1 MKKPERSDGRAT
13 EARDGPTPHPDIQ
26 AAATRSDHGVADRAD
41 RRAPSP
47 GTAGEASVKNAS
59 LPGRGEGEQLHHSN
73 QNSPL
78 HGNGK
83 RTTFA
88 DVKNGDANTRELPKA
103 NILLVDDRPDKLLAI
118 EAILSSLNQNIVK
131 ARSGKEALRCLLQ
144 NDFAC
149 ILLDVS
155 MPCMDGF
162 ETATLIR
169 KRPNSE
175 HTPIIFVTSISNSER
190 NVAQGYSL
198 GAVDYMLTPIVP
210 DVLRTKVS
218 VFVDLYRQSELIK
231 QQAEELRLVEQYRH
245 ERALADVSDRLET
258 ETRRNR
264 FFTLSI
270 DLLAIASFEDYFIQL
285 NPTWAST
292 LGFDVEELKSKCL
305 IEFVHPEDRA
315 ATSERLTRLKM
326 GSASVYFEN
335 RYRCRDG
342 SFRWLGWTAAPF
354 PAEQL
359 IYIFARD
366 ITERKSAETEIK
378 TLNVELQRRIKS
390 LTELNAELEA
400 FGYSI
405 SHDLRAPLRSIRSFA
420 QFLREHPGASFDQ
433 EGSDYLRRV
442 ESAAKYMD
450 MLLLDLLQY
459 SRLNASELELI
470 PVDLDAALRDVL
482 SSIEKEVED
491 QKAHIEVPGTLG
503 YVKAHPATIRQVF
516 YNLISN
522 SLKFVS
528 PEKPP
533 HVTVRSESHAG
544 NIKVWI
550 ADQGIGI
557 APQFH
562 AKIFGLFQR
571 LHSHD
576 AYPGTGIGLALVRKG
591 IERMGGQI
599 GLESDVGAGTRFWF
613 ELPESREAPQTEP
626 HPAELESVTK

>member
-1 MKKPERSDGRAT
+1 MKG
-13 EARDGPTPHPDIQ
+13 
-26 AAATRSDHGVADRAD
+26 
-41 RRAPSP
+41 
-47 GTAGEASVKNAS
+47 
-59 LPGRGEGEQLHHSN
+59 
-73 QNSPL
+73 
-78 HGNGK
+78 
-83 RTTFA
+83 
-88 DVKNGDANTRELPKA
+88 RELPKA
-103 NILLVDDRPDKLLAI
+103 NILLVDDRPDKLLAV
-118 EAILSSLNQNIVK
+118 EAILSSLNQNLVK

-144 NDFAC
+144 QDFAC

-162 ETATLIR
+162 ETAALIR

-175 HTPIIFVTSISNSER
+175 HTPIIFVTSISNSE
-190 NVAQGYSL
+190 NNIAQGYSL

-210 DVLRTKVS
+210 DVLRAKVS
-218 VFVDLYRQSELIK
+218 VFVDLYLKSELIK
-231 QQAEELRLVEQYRH
+231 QQSEELRLVEQYRY
-245 ERALADVSDRLET
+245 ERELADVADRLEA
-258 ETRRNR
+258 ETKRNR

-270 DLLAIASFEDYFIQL
+270 DLLAIASFDDYFIQL
-285 NPTWAST
+285 NPVWAPT
-292 LGFDVEELKSKCL
+292 LGFTEDELKSKCL

-315 ATSERLTRLKM
+315 ATSEQLTQLKM
-326 GSASVYFEN
+326 GSAPAYFEN

-354 PAEQL
+354 PEEQL

-366 ITERKSAETEIK
+366 ITQKRSAENEIK
-378 TLNVELQRRIKS
+378 ALNVELQRRIKS

-442 ESAAKYMD
+442 ESAARYMD
-450 MLLLDLLQY
+450 VLLLDLLQY
-459 SRLNASELELI
+459 SRLNASDLELS
-470 PVDLDAALRDVL
+470 PVDLGAALADVL
-482 SSIEKEVED
+482 TSIQKEIQE
-491 QKAHIEVPGTLG
+491 QKAEIDVQASLG
-503 YVKAHPATIRQVF
+503 CVTAHPATIRQVF

-522 SLKFVS
+522 ALKFVPDGKS
-528 PEKPP
+528 PHIE
-533 HVTVRSESHAG
+533 VRSENKG
-544 NIKVWI
+544 DRVKIWI
-550 ADQGIGI
+550 SDRGIGI

-562 AKIFGLFQR
+562 QKIFGLFQR

-599 GLESDVGAGTRFWF
+599 GLESDLGAGTRFWF
-613 ELPESREAPQTEP
+613 DLPAGRMPSDTERTARELDP
-626 HPAELESVTK
+626 VTK

>member
-1 MKKPERSDGRAT
+1 M
-13 EARDGPTPHPDIQ
+13 
-26 AAATRSDHGVADRAD
+26 
-41 RRAPSP
+41 
-47 GTAGEASVKNAS
+47 
-59 LPGRGEGEQLHHSN
+59 
-73 QNSPL
+73 
-78 HGNGK
+78 
-83 RTTFA
+83 
-88 DVKNGDANTRELPKA
+88 KNGDAKTRELPKA
-103 NILLVDDRPDKLLAI
+103 NILLVDDRADKLLAI
-118 EAILSSLNQNIVK
+118 EAILSSLGQNIIK

-144 NDFAC
+144 NDFAA

-162 ETATLIR
+162 ETASLIR

-175 HTPIIFVTSISNSER
+175 HTPIIFITSISNSER
-190 NVAQGYSL
+190 NISEGYSL

-210 DVLRTKVS
+210 EILRTKVS
-218 VFVDLYRQSELIK
+218 VFVELYRKSELIK
-231 QQAEELRLVEQYRH
+231 QQTEELRLVEQYRH
-245 ERALADVSDRLET
+245 ERELADVADRLEA
-258 ETRRNR
+258 ETKRNR

-285 NPTWAST
+285 NPVWATT
-292 LGFDVEELKSKCL
+292 LGFSVEELKSKCL

-315 ATSERLTRLKM
+315 ATSERLTHLKM
-326 GSASVYFEN
+326 GSAPVYFEN

-342 SFRWLGWTAAPF
+342 SFRWFGWTAAPF

-359 IYIFARD
+359 IYIFAHD
-366 ITERKSAETEIK
+366 ITERKTAETEIK
-378 TLNVELQRRIKS
+378 ALNVELQRRIKS

-420 QFLREHPGASFDQ
+420 QFLREHPGSSFDQ

-459 SRLNASELELI
+459 SRLNASDLELV

-482 SSIEKEVED
+482 GSIEKEIEER
-491 QKAHIEVPGTLG
+491 KAHIAISRPLG
-503 YVKAHPATIRQVF
+503 CVKAHPATIRQVF

-522 SLKFVS
+522 SLKFV
-528 PEKPP
+528 PP
-533 HVTVRSESHAG
+533 DKLPQIEIRSQTLPSG
-544 NIKVWI
+544 LLKTWI
-550 ADQGIGI
+550 VDRGIGI

-571 LHSHD
+571 LHSHE

-591 IERMGGQI
+591 IERMGGHI
-599 GLESDVGAGTRFWF
+599 GLESDVGIGTRFWF
-613 ELPESREAPQTEP
+613 ELPESHLRPQPELQP
-626 HPAELESVTK
+626 HELESSLK

>member
-1 MKKPERSDGRAT
+1 MKT
-13 EARDGPTPHPDIQ
+13 RD
-26 AAATRSDHGVADRAD
+26 
-41 RRAPSP
+41 
-47 GTAGEASVKNAS
+47 
-59 LPGRGEGEQLHHSN
+59 
-73 QNSPL
+73 
-78 HGNGK
+78 
-83 RTTFA
+83 
-88 DVKNGDANTRELPKA
+88 LPKA
-103 NILLVDDRPDKLLAI
+103 NILLVDDRPDKLLAV

-144 NDFAC
+144 QDFAC

-162 ETATLIR
+162 ETAALIR

-175 HTPIIFVTSISNSER
+175 HTPIIFVTSISNSE
-190 NVAQGYSL
+190 NNIAQGYSL

-210 DVLRTKVS
+210 DVLRAKVS
-218 VFVDLYRQSELIK
+218 VFVELYRKSELIK
-231 QQAEELRLVEQYRH
+231 QQSEELRQAEQYRH
-245 ERALADVSDRLET
+245 ERQLADVADRLEA
-258 ETRRNR
+258 ETKRNR

-285 NPTWAST
+285 NPVWATT
-292 LGFDVEELKSKCL
+292 LGFTEDELKSKCL

-315 ATSERLTRLKM
+315 ATSEQLTQLKM
-326 GSASVYFEN
+326 GSAPVYFEN

-354 PAEQL
+354 PEEQL

-366 ITERKSAETEIK
+366 ITEKKASENEIRA
-378 TLNVELQRRIKS
+378 LNGELERRIKS

-420 QFLREHPGASFDQ
+420 QFLREHPGATFDD

-442 ESAAKYMD
+442 EAAARYMD
-450 MLLLDLLQY
+450 VLLLDLLQY
-459 SRLNASELELI
+459 SRLNASDLELS

-482 SSIEKEVED
+482 TSIQKEIQE
-491 QKAHIEVPGTLG
+491 QKAEIDIQGSLG
-503 YVKAHPATIRQVF
+503 CVAAHSATIRQVF

-522 SLKFVS
+522 ALKFVPNGRS
-528 PEKPP
+528 PHIEIRCENQGDRVK
-533 HVTVRSESHAG
+533 
-544 NIKVWI
+544 IWI
-550 ADQGIGI
+550 SDRGIGI

-562 AKIFGLFQR
+562 QKIFGLFQR

-599 GLESDVGAGTRFWF
+599 GLESDLGAGTRFWF
-613 ELPESREAPQTEP
+613 DLRAARMPSDTERRAREVEP
-626 HPAELESVTK
+626 AAK